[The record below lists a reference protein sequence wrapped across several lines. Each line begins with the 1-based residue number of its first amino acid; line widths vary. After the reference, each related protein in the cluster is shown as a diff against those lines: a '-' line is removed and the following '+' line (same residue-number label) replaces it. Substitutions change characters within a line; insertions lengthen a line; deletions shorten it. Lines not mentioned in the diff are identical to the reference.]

1 MKNLLLLAFL
11 VAACAYGQTVVAKPG
26 QLDNTVQMLPGA
38 IPTSSKCLV
47 GVASTCIVRINSTP
61 YVCAADVTA
70 TGQTVTFQDGQAT
83 PVVWIFGGQAVGA
96 MGTPGYISFATSRD
110 SDCRPFPYGVYI
122 VAGGA
127 GATGSVTI
135 KY

>member
-1 MKNLLLLAFL
+1 MKKIILIGFLFAASAFS
-11 VAACAYGQTVVAKPG
+11 QTVVAKPG

-47 GVASTCIVRINSTP
+47 GAASTCIVRTTSTP
-61 YVCAADVTA
+61 YVCAADFTG
-70 TGQTVTFQDGQAT
+70 TGQTITMQDGQAT
-83 PVVWIFGGQAVGA
+83 PVVWIVGGGVLGGVGA
-96 MGTPGYISFATSRD
+96 PVGWGWGVSRD
-110 SDCRPFPYGVYI
+110 SDCRPFLYGVYL
-122 VAGGA
+122 VAGTS